1 MLESD
6 LVLKAF
12 GLFRKQQS
20 TAHPERETDV
30 CGLLKVKVEMCL
42 LEVVCLG
49 GDFRKPWMS
58 GKAVPGRCTVP
69 AIGNGSGLHRCLLF
83 HLGPAVSNHR

>member
-6 LVLKAF
+6 FVLKAF
-12 GLFRKQQS
+12 VLFRKQQS
-20 TAHPERETDV
+20 TAHPEREAGV

-49 GDFRKPWMS
+49 GDFRKPGMS
-58 GKAVPGRCTVP
+58 E
-69 AIGNGSGLHRCLLF
+69 
-83 HLGPAVSNHR
+83 LG